1 MKSILPGQTTSVRYK
16 DEAFEQIVSSLRY
29 QAGTTQATQFVFTGS
44 ARHQMKLA
52 ARTLATR
59 LGKQLYSIDLSAV
72 KSKYIGETEKNLSK
86 VLDRASG
93 ANWILFFDEADALF
107 GKRTNVRDAH
117 DKYANQ
123 ETSYLLQ
130 KLEQYKGIVI
140 LTTQNKSNIDSKMK
154 RNRTRKIV
162 VRFPPR

>member
-1 MKSILPGQTTSVRYK
+1 MMRTLPGQTTSVRYK
-16 DEAFEQIVSSLRY
+16 DEVFEQIVSSLRY
-29 QAGTTQATQFVFTGS
+29 QAGTAQATQLVFTGS

-52 ARTLATR
+52 AKALATR

-72 KSKYIGETEKNLSK
+72 KSKYIGETEKNLSR

-93 ANWILFFDEADALF
+93 AGWILFFDEADALF
-107 GKRTNVRDAH
+107 GKRTHVRDAH

-140 LTTQNKSNIDSKMK
+140 LTTQSKSNIDTQKK
-154 RNRTRKIV
+154 RNRMRKIV
-162 VRFPPR
+162 VKFPP

>member
-1 MKSILPGQTTSVRYK
+1 MKRILPVQTTSVRYK

-29 QAGTTQATQFVFTGS
+29 QARGTQATQFVFTGS

-52 ARTLATR
+52 AKALSTR
-59 LGKQLYSIDLSAV
+59 LGKQLYSIELSAV
-72 KSKYIGETEKNLSK
+72 KSKYIGETEKNLSR
-86 VLDRASG
+86 VLDKASG
-93 ANWILFFDEADALF
+93 AGWILFFDEADALF
-107 GKRTNVRDAH
+107 GKRTHVQDAH

-140 LTTQNKSNIDSKMK
+140 LTTQSKSNIDTQKK
-154 RNRTRKIV
+154 RNRMRKIV
-162 VRFPPR
+162 VKFPP